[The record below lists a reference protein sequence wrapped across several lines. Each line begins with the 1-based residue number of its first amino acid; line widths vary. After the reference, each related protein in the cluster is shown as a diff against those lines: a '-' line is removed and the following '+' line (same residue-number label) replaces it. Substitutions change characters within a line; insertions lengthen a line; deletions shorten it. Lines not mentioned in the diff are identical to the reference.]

1 MAMYDPRM
9 KQLVEQ
15 EGLKGLGAYWV
26 IIEKLSLLPEPRAQ
40 QDFLRPYC
48 DRKKIKLSY
57 LLKIICEYELFDID
71 EEGFFMPRELNPS
84 RKKEKKASENGE
96 KVPVF
101 DAKKHEKSQKTA
113 RKNTKI
119 SRRKIAK
126 NMNNSEL
133 ENKSASHLKE
143 NIKDNIKTAAA
154 TKNKKTAAAADDN
167 NASHPQPA
175 GKKEPPFAGWKTA
188 VTVRPLRPWR
198 ELVNSL
204 PHESLWLDIACMK
217 SGYGALLKRRIHE
230 AIEIFTRHIEAYG
243 KGSTLLEM
251 RDVQSYFVNYVSA
264 GSRTSRMLYEALL
277 ALERKQQ
284 EAVPNP
290 YRYELRVNGKRTYM
304 GCPIPDDAPPR
315 PNETAVWSDEL
326 HAWLTADYTRRKPAP

>member
-1 MAMYDPRM
+1 MKRTFYLQHPLMAMYDPRM

-143 NIKDNIKTAAA
+143 NIKDNIKTTAT
-154 TKNKKTAAAADDN
+154 TKNKKTAAADN
-167 NASHPQPA
+167 NVSHLYPA
-175 GKKEPPFAGWKTA
+175 GKKEPLSTGRQTA
-188 VTVRPLRPWR
+188 VHPQPLPPRTAGERAARLADHRLYPPQARFIAFVGTQPVLPKHTVR
-198 ELVNSL
+198 
-204 PHESLWLDIACMK
+204 
-217 SGYGALLKRRIHE
+217 SG
-230 AIEIFTRHIEAYG
+230 
-243 KGSTLLEM
+243 
-251 RDVQSYFVNYVSA
+251 
-264 GSRTSRMLYEALL
+264 
-277 ALERKQQ
+277 
-284 EAVPNP
+284 
-290 YRYELRVNGKRTYM
+290 
-304 GCPIPDDAPPR
+304 
-315 PNETAVWSDEL
+315 
-326 HAWLTADYTRRKPAP
+326 